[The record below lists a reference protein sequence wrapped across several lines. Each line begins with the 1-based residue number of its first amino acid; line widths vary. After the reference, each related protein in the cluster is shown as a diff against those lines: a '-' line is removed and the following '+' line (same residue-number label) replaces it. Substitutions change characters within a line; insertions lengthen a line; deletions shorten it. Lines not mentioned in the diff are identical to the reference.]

1 VRLYADENFPLA
13 AVHELREL
21 GHDVLTSLEA
31 GNANQ
36 RIPDEDVLSF
46 ATMHRRAVLTMNR
59 RNFVRLHR
67 NSDEHAGIIVCT
79 QFGPAE
85 MRVLAEV
92 IDAEIAPYSRL
103 DRTLVRVN
111 RPQRR

>member
-46 ATMHRRAVLTMNR
+46 ATAHHRAVLTMNR
-59 RNFVRLHR
+59 RDFIRLHR

-79 QFGPAE
+79 QFGPTE
-85 MRVLAEV
+85 MGVLVEM
-92 IDAEIAPYSRL
+92 IDTEIAPYSRL
-103 DRTLVRVN
+103 DRTLVRVS
-111 RPQRR
+111 PHRR